1 MRKKLLN
8 LCLTALACVISVA
21 AYALDKNGEGVYQI
35 GTAEDL
41 KAFAELVNGGELHA
55 CAQLTA
61 DIDYGVEQT
70 MIGTSSANRFDG
82 TFDGQGHTIKYN
94 FYAESSVSA
103 LFGYTGGAALIE
115 NLHVIGTI
123 QTNFKYAAG
132 MVGYHRGIIDNCISE
147 VTITSG
153 VSGDATHGGLV
164 AISQQ
169 GAFITNT
176 LVKSTITGTATQ
188 NCGGVVGWCDDRTN
202 IQNCLVINNGEF
214 DVTTGSNSF
223 ARNASGAM
231 QVFNVDKYKKFRAA
245 ENPGDATSLQSGAC
259 YNNFATSLWGE
270 NAASGTIITEDDLK
284 SGKICYLLNHDQS
297 KATWKQTIG
306 EDEYPLPGV
315 FGEGHK
321 QVYASVATNCHGVAE
336 SEDGTAVEVAY
347 SNTDAGVAATAHT
360 WDNGV
365 CTTCGYFDNSY
376 LERDPILCAYKMDDI
391 EDYNWCDIKQQVSNG
406 GWFSMVQ
413 MCDLTLT
420 PPTGYPIFNT
430 TNWFGGTYD
439 GQGHDLTININITD
453 RETSYVSLFPQ
464 LRGTVSNLNLHGTI
478 KTIYNFAGSVLG
490 DSRSGG
496 YNTTTL
502 NNVYSDVE
510 VNTTKSGDAT
520 CGGIIG
526 LTDSPAIFN
535 NVIFAGKVVGA
546 DGTTNVG
553 GICGWCS
560 DRLYL
565 NNVAMIG
572 TIENCTDDTHS
583 MSRNATAMVVKNAW
597 CNPVHGAPNADNMP
611 SYYEDG
617 DVESGALAYALNN
630 NVNGGTNFYQTI
642 GTDACP
648 YPFTVGGHQVVYV
661 EPSDG
666 YRCDGVAQG
675 DFVYGNTPTEVNI
688 PDHQYEEGICSE
700 CSDIDTTYMTPAE
713 DGFYEIST
721 PNQLR
726 WWSKYAANYNL
737 GAKGRLMADIDME
750 GIEDY
755 AIIGKEDEPFY
766 GSFDGQYHVVS
777 NLIINYPGNMG
788 VGFIGYMNSV
798 PAGAE
803 HKDADRNGTPAYIRN
818 LTLDE
823 TCEVTAYAYVGG
835 ILGGTSA
842 WQGNVEVSNCV
853 VRCSVT
859 AIGGA
864 NAGGIHGV
872 CMGSTCA
879 ITVDNC
885 GVTSV
890 VTGPSENGV
899 ISGWMGSYGKLTN
912 CWSISDVYI
921 DGALS
926 NNFVRA
932 TPTSSNNW
940 WNYEQSGIVTHTFD
954 RENAATGELT
964 WGLNSS
970 QFKEPV
976 WYQRIGED
984 DIPYLDSERGVVA
997 KLNGEYYSIYDESSL
1012 DEAIAAV
1019 KGQYEETV
1027 NDAKAYKAARE
1038 ALGEQLGLL
1047 DGCAGYLDLA
1057 NAMDTIN
1064 VYAGVVN
1071 TSINVYKTYID
1082 KCEEVLAYLA
1092 GHDDFEGEV
1101 RDALEAYLNDETE
1114 PDEENTLGSYPY
1126 IIENTEAPDSCI
1138 TAETARVEAWLSEAI
1153 TSGYMAGTD
1162 ITNLV
1167 ANPTFADSFN
1177 GWEGKVGTGAATYTT
1192 KADEPQTV
1200 SGGETWNTTMDMYQT
1215 VKGLKPGLY
1224 LMKMAG
1230 ASRPANNRYSY
1241 NYTASMSLNGNT
1253 NYLMTVIEDYIKIE
1267 DAVSEVNCLPW
1278 SATADLRIYEDGITT
1293 SGPDSIGYCAHGPH
1307 GLAVAGTA
1315 GRYINYLAAEVGEDG
1330 NLKIGIKAPS
1340 FVGGASEWSGYSD
1353 IHITYLGTADEA
1365 DAAQV
1370 DLALQSQLARVNTIL
1385 TKYVEA
1391 DGVDAAITSAPNYP
1405 ASLKAEIVAAQTE
1418 AQNAATVEEKM
1429 ACISKISDL
1438 FNRLFEAKTAY
1449 IAYYNTATSI
1459 ETLAEALVSELTED
1473 EYNSVCTSAEEMLD
1487 AYFAGTA
1494 SVEEA
1499 LNPACLSV
1507 EPLASTMPKIDST
1520 GVYHL
1525 TTPRNMQA
1533 FSAFVAGGKN
1543 TISAVLDNDIDMA
1556 GKAFMPVG
1564 VAYEGASGVQY
1575 KGTFDGQE
1583 HALTNITIGDVD
1595 APYSA
1600 QDAAPFYY
1608 ITNGTVKNL
1617 KVQAVCSTSNKYAAG
1632 IAAHTSAATIDNCDV
1647 DVVINSTVEGDGT
1660 HGGIIG
1666 VNEGDGTK
1674 VSNCYVHVTFNG
1686 ETTNSCGGMV
1696 GWASGT
1702 ITLNNSLVIAD
1713 TISLSLSGC
1722 NSISRYPDNVTCNN
1736 MYYTMALGDT
1746 GKGTQTTFTKL
1757 ASGEIAWALNG
1768 STAEDAHWFQTLGT
1782 DTIPHLYA
1790 GDKVWKSAGKYQN
1803 DEPVIELNAYA
1814 YNVEAETDEE
1824 NVYVYYTLNA
1834 PAAAVAVEFY
1844 NGENLVLSVPADGLE
1859 KGEHAVKVANSE
1871 LGESGASLTYKVKVT
1886 GIGTA
1891 DFTKVGDS
1899 YKFLSAY
1906 GLTVNNNPA
1915 SANFGQLL
1923 VTEARPTLSHE
1934 GMHSEKKPGALFA
1947 FDTDFQPVNSVD
1959 GTPGFYGGLDIQ
1971 GETPLIISSSY
1982 QFDLRDIEFSNDG
1995 RLFVTRAAGVSP
2007 SSIYEINPENLN
2019 EPWTPVFAGGDLD
2032 EETGITYVDGVEQ
2045 NRMAISMALEGEGEN
2060 LKMYILGGARSNGEF
2075 NTSDFICSVYNL
2087 GTAKTWSG
2095 APSADFAPL
2104 NGVYTIASSHVGIKC
2119 DGNGGLWYVQYRDT
2133 PSATLPAIKHY
2144 NAEGVEDYSDI
2155 TTATKGGK
2163 MAISRDGLIA
2173 MPVGSNKIAFY
2184 QTDYAPNAVGK
2195 IFLTARGT
2203 ATTTEDQFTGM
2214 AFDYAGNLY
2223 VVSSGTK
2230 TLSRYTVPRD
2240 SKVTVTPSAQTITLG
2255 EATAIS
2261 GVEASKSEGA
2271 IYNIS
2276 GQRVSK
2282 AQNGVFIQNGKKVA
2296 VK

>member
-21 AYALDKNGEGVYQI
+21 AYALEKNGEGVYQI

-41 KAFAELVNGGELHA
+41 KAFAELVNGGDLHA

-82 TFDGQGHTIKYN
+82 TFDGQGHTIKYT
-94 FYAESSVSA
+94 FYPEAAVAA
-103 LFGYTGGAALIE
+103 LFGYTGGAALIQ
-115 NLHVIGTI
+115 NLHVVGNIT
-123 QTNFKYAAG
+123 TSFKYAAG

-153 VSGDATHGGLV
+153 VTGDATHGGLV
-164 AISQQ
+164 AICQQ

-176 LVKSTITGTATQ
+176 LVKATITGAATQ
-188 NCGGVVGWCDDRTN
+188 NCGGIVGWCDDRTN

-214 DVTTGSNSF
+214 DINASSNTF
-223 ARNASGAM
+223 ARNSAQM
-231 QVFNVDKYKKFRAA
+231 QVFDVEKYKTFRAA
-245 ENPGDATSLQSGAC
+245 ANPSDANQLQSGAC
-259 YNNFATSLWGE
+259 YNNFATNLWGE
-270 NAASGTIITEDDLK
+270 SATSGTVITAEDLK

-306 EDEYPLPGV
+306 EDEYPLPGM

-321 QVYASVATNCHGVAE
+321 QVYASVATDCHGVAE
-336 SEDGTAVEVAY
+336 DATAEVAY
-347 SNTDAGVAATAHT
+347 SNTDAGVTATAHT

-365 CTTCGYFDNSY
+365 CTTCGYFDNAY
-376 LERDPILCAYKMDDI
+376 VERDPIACAYKMKTQ
-391 EDYNWCDIKQQVSNG
+391 EDFVWCDVKQQVSNG
-406 GWFSMVQ
+406 GWFSMIQ
-413 MCDLTLT
+413 MNDLTLT
-420 PPTGYPIFNT
+420 PAKGYPIFNL

-439 GQGHDLTININITD
+439 GQGYDLTIAIDITD
-453 RETSYVSLFPQ
+453 REASYVSLFPQ
-464 LRGTVSNLNLHGTI
+464 FRGTVTDLNLHGTI
-478 KTIYNFAGSVLG
+478 NTIYNYAGSVIG

-502 NNVYSDVE
+502 NNVYSDVV

-560 DRLYL
+560 DRLTL
-565 NNVAMIG
+565 NNVAMTG

-583 MSRNATAMVVKNAW
+583 IARHPTAMIINNVW
-597 CNPVHGAPNADNMP
+597 CNPVHGAPIEDSMP
-611 SYYEDG
+611 LYYNDG
-617 DVESGALAYALNN
+617 DVESGALAYVLNGS
-630 NVNGGTNFYQTI
+630 VNGGTNFYQTI
-642 GTDACP
+642 GTDAAP
-648 YPFTVGGHQVVYV
+648 YPFTAGGHQMVYA

-666 YRCDGVAQG
+666 YRCDGTPQG
-675 DFVYGNTPTEVNI
+675 DLTYSNTANEVVI
-688 PDHQYEEGICSE
+688 PDHQFEEGICTE
-700 CSDIDTTYMTPAE
+700 CGDIDITYMTPAE

-721 PNQLR
+721 PKQLL
-726 WWSKYAANYNL
+726 WWATYASKYNL
-737 GAKGRLMADIDME
+737 GAKGRLLEDIDME
-750 GIEDY
+750 GIETY
-755 AIIGKEDEPFY
+755 PIIGKETEPFY
-766 GSFDGQYHVVS
+766 GSFDGQYHSIS
-777 NLIINYPGNMG
+777 NLIINYPNNMG

-798 PAGAE
+798 PAGVE
-803 HKDADRNGTPAYIRN
+803 HKDADRSGTPAYIRN

-823 TCEVTAYAYVGG
+823 TCEVIAYAYVGG

-859 AIGGA
+859 ATTGA

-885 GVTSV
+885 GVTSEIH
-890 VTGPSENGV
+890 GPTENGV
-899 ISGWMGSYGKLTN
+899 ISGWMGSYGKLSN
-912 CWSISDVYI
+912 CWSISDVYQ
-921 DGALS
+921 GADRVD
-926 NNFVRA
+926 NFVRYG
-932 TPTSSNNW
+932 TCTCTNNW
-940 WNYEQSGIVTHTFD
+940 WNYSQSSVVTNTFN
-954 RENAATGELT
+954 RENAATGELA
-964 WGLNSS
+964 WGLNNS

-997 KLNGEYYSIYDESSL
+997 KLNGEYYSIYDEASL

-1038 ALGEQLGLL
+1038 ALGEQLGAL
-1047 DGCAGYLDLA
+1047 DGCVDYLTLA
-1057 NAMDTIN
+1057 EAMDSIN
-1064 VYAGVVN
+1064 AYANVVN
-1071 TSINVYKTYID
+1071 TSVNVYKTYIN

-1092 GHDDFEGEV
+1092 EHDDFEGDV

-1114 PDEENTLGSYPY
+1114 PNEENPFGSYPY
-1126 IIENTEAPDSCI
+1126 IIENTVAPDSSI
-1138 TAETARVEAWLSEAI
+1138 TAETARVDAWLTEAI
-1153 TSGYMAGTD
+1153 NTGYMAGSD

-1167 ANPTFADSFN
+1167 TNPTFADGFN
-1177 GWEGKVGTGAATYTT
+1177 GWEGKGTGAVTYTT
-1192 KADEPQTV
+1192 TAAEPKTV
-1200 SGGETWNTTMDMYQT
+1200 SGAETWNTTMDMCQT

-1241 NYTASMSLNGNT
+1241 NYTASMSANGNT
-1253 NYLMTVIEDYIKIE
+1253 NYLMTVYEDFIRVE
-1267 DAVSEVNCLPW
+1267 DADPDVNCHPEDP
-1278 SATADLRIYEDGITT
+1278 TADLKIYEDGVSTD
-1293 SGPDSIGYCAHGPH
+1293 GDDFIGYCAHGPH
-1307 GLAVAGTA
+1307 GLAVAGAA
-1315 GRYINYLAAEVGEDG
+1315 GRYINYIAAEVGEDG
-1330 NLKIGIKAPS
+1330 ELKIGIKAPS

-1353 IHITYLGTADEA
+1353 IRLTYLGTADEA

-1385 TKYVEA
+1385 TKYVES
-1391 DGVDAAITSAPNYP
+1391 DGVESAITSAPNYP
-1405 ASLKAEIVAAQTE
+1405 ASLKAEIEAAQTE
-1418 AQNAATVEEKM
+1418 AQAAATVEEKM

-1438 FNRLFEAKTAY
+1438 FNRLFDAKTAY
-1449 IAYYNTATSI
+1449 ISYYNTATSI
-1459 ETLAEALVSELTED
+1459 ETLAEALVGDLSED
-1473 EYNSVCTSAEEMLD
+1473 EYNSLCASAEGMLD

-1494 SVEEA
+1494 TVEEA
-1499 LNPACLSV
+1499 LNPACLEV

-1525 TTPRNMQA
+1525 ATPKNLQA

-1543 TISAVLDNDIDMA
+1543 SISAVLDNDIDMA
-1556 GKAFMPVG
+1556 GIAFHPVG

-1575 KGTFDGQE
+1575 KGAFDGNE
-1583 HALTNITIGDVD
+1583 HAITNLTIGDAE
-1595 APYSA
+1595 APYTA
-1600 QDAAPFYY
+1600 QDAALFYY
-1608 ITNGTVKNL
+1608 VAGGSVKNL

-1647 DVVINSTVEGDGT
+1647 DVLINSTIEGDGT
-1660 HGGIIG
+1660 HAGLVA
-1666 VNEGDGTK
+1666 VNEGSGTK
-1674 VSNCYVHVTFNG
+1674 ISNCYVHVTFNA
-1686 ETTNSCGGMV
+1686 EPTNSCGGLI
-1696 GWASGT
+1696 GWASDAVT
-1702 ITLNNSLVIAD
+1702 VTDNLVIAD
-1713 TISLSLSGC
+1713 VVALNASGC
-1722 NSISRYPDNVTCNN
+1722 NSISRNSGNVTATNTF
-1736 MYYTMALGDT
+1736 YKTVLGDT
-1746 GKGTQTTFTKL
+1746 GCGTQTTDAKL
-1757 ASGEIAWALNG
+1757 ASGEITWALNG
-1768 STAEDAHWFQTLGT
+1768 SSADNAHWFQTLGT

-1803 DEPVIELNAYA
+1803 EEPVIELNAYA
-1814 YNVEAETDEE
+1814 YNVNARTNEE
-1824 NVYVYYTLNA
+1824 SVYVYYTLNA
-1834 PAAAVAVEFY
+1834 PAEAVAVEFY
-1844 NGENLVLSVPADGLE
+1844 NGENLVLSVPSDGLE
-1859 KGEHAVKVANSE
+1859 KGGHEVKVANSE
-1871 LGESGASLTYKVKVT
+1871 LGENGASLTYKVKVT

-1915 SANFGQLL
+1915 STNFGQLL
-1923 VTEARPTLSHE
+1923 VTEGRPTLSHE
-1934 GMHSEKKPGALFA
+1934 GMHSADKPGALFA

-1959 GTPGFYGGLDIQ
+1959 GTPGFYGGLDIKD
-1971 GETPLIISSSY
+1971 ETPLIISSSY

-1995 RLFVTRAAGVSP
+1995 RLFVTRAAGLSP
-2007 SSIYEINPENLN
+2007 SSIYEINPDNLN
-2019 EPWTPVFAGGDLD
+2019 EPWTPVFAGGDLN

-2045 NRMAISMALEGEGEN
+2045 NRMAISLALEGEGEN
-2060 LKMYILGGARSNGEF
+2060 LKMYILGGSRSNGEF
-2075 NTSDFICSVYNL
+2075 NTSDFNCSVYNL

-2104 NGVYTIASSHVGIKC
+2104 NGVYTIAPSHVGIKC
-2119 DGNGGLWYVQYRDT
+2119 DGNGGLWYVQYRAN
-2133 PSATLPAIKHY
+2133 PSETLPAIKHY
-2144 NAEGVEDYSDI
+2144 NAEGKEDYSDI
-2155 TTATKGGK
+2155 STATYGGK

-2173 MPVGSNKIAFY
+2173 MPVGSSKIAFY
-2184 QTDYAPNAVGK
+2184 ETDYAPNPLGK
-2195 IFLTARGT
+2195 IFLTGKGSV
-2203 ATTTEDQFTGM
+2203 TTTENQFTGM

-2223 VVSSGTK
+2223 IASSGTK

-2255 EATAIS
+2255 VTTGIN
-2261 GVEASKSEGA
+2261 GVESNKSEGA
-2271 IYNIS
+2271 IYNVS

-2282 AQNGVFIQNGKKVA
+2282 AQNGIFIQNGKKVA